1 MTDKQ
6 INQISGLSMGQLLS
20 EYAYERPEKGDF
32 MDAEVMQI
40 ECDRILMDLGAKTDA
55 VVSRGEL
62 KRTDDDILEDL
73 SEGDIIQVYVLQPPS
88 MLQKPQVSIQ
98 RGLEKTDWD
107 RAEVMEK
114 NGTIEKFTITGKNKG
129 GLLVQFGRLE
139 GFVPASLMPTVS
151 RAPGRKIAEKIKA
164 NLVGEEIYLKVIQAD
179 ARRRKLILSARESED
194 EIARARMREL
204 EPGTV
209 VNGIVVNLVDYGAF
223 IDLFGV
229 DGLLHISELEWVRTS
244 DPAEVLEL
252 GQKLE
257 VKVLDLDPEEERISL
272 SRKALLDPIE
282 TLAIEPEAAG

>member
-20 EYAYERPEKGDF
+20 EYAYEPPEKGDF

-73 SEGDIIQVYVLQPPS
+73 SEGDIIQVFVLQPPS

-98 RGLEKTDWD
+98 RGLEKADWD
-107 RAEVMEK
+107 RAEVMMK
-114 NGTIEKFTITGKNKG
+114 NETIEKFIITGKNKG

-139 GFVPASLMPTVS
+139 GFVPASLMPTVF
-151 RAPGRKIAEKIKA
+151 RVPGRRIAEKIKA

-229 DGLLHISELEWVRTS
+229 DGLLHISELEWVRTT

-257 VKVLDLDPEEERISL
+257 VKVLDLDPEEKRISL

-282 TLAIEPEAAG
+282 TLGIEPEAAG